1 MGQYRKKVFGVALD
15 ASDDP
20 WNLQLKLASMM
31 STENSADFLHL
42 DPYDALVKD
51 VADFQHFELA
61 GKYPIPSWLGPRPC
75 ASDLHLVN
83 AKNLQQFVANGGFFE
98 TKKGVRDFVE
108 RKVFPAFPIMLGID
122 HSTTGGV
129 VAALAKRYGQERIS
143 VVVLDRHFDAIP
155 LSLRMDSLLKPTSG
169 FNKNRTFGS
178 GDVTEVDQ
186 YCCGN
191 FWAYLIEG
199 GIVLPENLLFV
210 GVADYPEKN
219 IDSKW
224 KRFKES
230 YLSFEDRGCSFF
242 PLWKFDGFYIDSL
255 ARFLNEKIKTPYV
268 YVSLDLDVGAYNCTY
283 AARYMDGIGI
293 NRQNL
298 LDIAGIIADGNRNK
312 NYRLVGFDIMEFNM
326 HFLGIKTTE
335 GIEDSTLSLVQDF
348 IKRLIPLNDSWQTPE
363 HRSQI

>member
-1 MGQYRKKVFGVALD
+1 MGQYLKKVFGVALD

-20 WNLQLKLASMM
+20 WSLQLKLASMM
-31 STENSADFLHL
+31 STEKSGDFLDL
-42 DPYDALVKD
+42 DPYDALAKH

-75 ASDLHLVN
+75 ASNRHLVN
-83 AKNLQQFVANGGFFE
+83 AKNLQEFVTNGGFFE
-98 TKKGVRDFVE
+98 TKKGVQDFVE
-108 RKVFPAFPIMLGID
+108 RKVFPALPIMLGID
-122 HSTTGGV
+122 HSVTGGV
-129 VAALAKRYGQERIS
+129 VAALAKIYGQERIS
-143 VVVLDRHFDAIP
+143 IVVLDRHFDGIP
-155 LSLRMDSLLKPTSG
+155 LSLRMDSLLKPTLG
-169 FNKNRTFGS
+169 FNKNRTSGL
-178 GDVTEVDQ
+178 GDVTAVDQ

-230 YLSFEDRGCSFF
+230 YLSLEDRGCSFF
-242 PLWKFDGFYIDSL
+242 PLWKFDGFYVDSL
-255 ARFLNEKIKTPYV
+255 ARFLNEKITTPYV

-283 AARYMDGIGI
+283 AARYMDGKGI

-312 NYRLVGFDIMEFNM
+312 KYRLVGFDIMEFNM
-326 HFLGIKTTE
+326 HFLGIKTAKGTK
-335 GIEDSTLSLVQDF
+335 DSTLFLVRDF
-348 IKRLIPLNDSWQTPE
+348 IKTLTLSREAHQ
-363 HRSQI
+363 